1 MLPLEISAVELRQF
15 ELLLKRIGA
24 DPRAFKMR
32 KFSTEDGGTV
42 RVHVHGR
49 GAATVYEV
57 KRGESW
63 EAPFQGDLDRG
74 LFGLRG
80 TAQLSACKTRV
91 LEAVQAQ
98 FSEGGLVAGLRLLNA
113 RVPHRFTA
121 IYQLQENTLRNVALV
136 DKEQGADT
144 FALQEVPLAE
154 SFCQFVLKAG
164 LFLTPDSGR
173 DPRLP
178 GHPYSGVVGSY
189 VGLPVVSDKPKF
201 FGTLCHFD
209 YARHEISDDEFLFLE
224 RVAQLLPQ
232 FLPA

>member
-24 DPRAFKMR
+24 DPRAFTMK
-32 KFSTEDGGTV
+32 KFGSADGTTV

-63 EAPFQGDLDRG
+63 ESPFQGDLDRG

-80 TAQLSACKTRV
+80 TAPLSACKAQV
-91 LEAVQAQ
+91 LEAVQEHFRQ
-98 FSEGGLVAGLRLLNA
+98 EGLAGGLRLLNA

-121 IYQLQENTLRNVALV
+121 IYRLQDKTLRNVALI
-136 DKEQGADT
+136 DKERSGDT
-144 FALQEVPLAE
+144 LTLQEVPLAH
-154 SFCQFVLKAG
+154 SFCQFVLKDG
-164 LFLTPDSGR
+164 LFLTPDSGQ

-189 VGLPVVSDKPKF
+189 VGVPVVSDEPKF

-209 YARHEISDDEFLFLE
+209 YALHEISDEEVLFLE
-224 RVAQLLPQ
+224 RVARLLPR

>member
-24 DPRAFKMR
+24 DPRAFKMK
-32 KFSTEDGGTV
+32 KFGSADGATV

-57 KRGESW
+57 RQGESW
-63 EAPFQGDLDRG
+63 ELPFQGDLERG
-74 LFGLRG
+74 LFGVRG
-80 TAQLSACKTRV
+80 TAPLAPCKAV
-91 LEAVQAQ
+91 ALETVQAHLRH
-98 FSEGGLVAGLRLLNA
+98 EGLAAGLRFLNA

-121 IYQLQENTLRNVALV
+121 LYRLQDKTLRNVALI
-136 DKEQGADT
+136 DKERGADT
-144 FALQEVPLAE
+144 VTLQEVPLAD
-154 SFCQFVLKAG
+154 SFCQFVLKDG
-164 LFLTPDSGR
+164 LFLTPDSGQ

-189 VGLPVVSDKPKF
+189 VGVPVVSDEPKF

-209 YARHEISDDEFLFLE
+209 YDRHEVSDEEFLFLE
-224 RVAQLLPQ
+224 RVARLLPR

>member
-15 ELLLKRIGA
+15 ELLLKRVGA
-24 DPRAFKMR
+24 DPQAFKMK
-32 KFSTEDGGTV
+32 KFGTADGRAV

-57 KRGESW
+57 KQGESW
-63 EAPFQGDLDRG
+63 VVPFQGDLERG

-80 TAQLSACKTRV
+80 TAPLTACQAV
-91 LEAVQAQ
+91 ELETVQAHLRR
-98 FSEGGLVAGLRLLNA
+98 EGLAGGLRFLNA

-121 IYQLQENTLRNVALV
+121 VYRLQEKTLRNVALI
-136 DKEQGADT
+136 DKQESADT
-144 FALQEVPLAE
+144 LMLHEVPLAE
-154 SFCQFVLKAG
+154 SFCQFVLEAG
-164 LFLTPDSGR
+164 LFLTPDSGQ
-173 DPRLP
+173 DPRLS

-189 VGLPVVSDKPKF
+189 AGLPVVSDEPKF

-209 YARHEISDDEFLFLE
+209 HARHEISDEEFLFLE
-224 RVAQLLPQ
+224 RVARLLPP

>member
-24 DPRAFKMR
+24 DPRAFKMK
-32 KFSTEDGGTV
+32 KFGSADGRTV
-42 RVHVHGR
+42 RIHVHGR

-57 KRGESW
+57 KEGESW
-63 EAPFQGDLDRG
+63 EAPFQGDLERG

-80 TAQLSACKTRV
+80 TAPLTACKAAA
-91 LEAVQAQ
+91 LETVQTHFRQEGLA
-98 FSEGGLVAGLRLLNA
+98 GGLRFLNA

-121 IYQLQENTLRNVALV
+121 IYRLQDKTLRNMALI
-136 DKEQGADT
+136 DKESGTDT
-144 FALQEVPLAE
+144 IVLHEVPLAD

-189 VGLPVVSDKPKF
+189 VGLPVVSDEPKF

-209 YARHEISDDEFLFLE
+209 YARHEISDEEFLFLE
-224 RVAQLLPQ
+224 RVARLLPQ

>member
-24 DPRAFKMR
+24 DPRAFKMK
-32 KFSTEDGGTV
+32 KFGTADGGTV

-57 KRGESW
+57 KQGESW
-63 EAPFQGDLDRG
+63 EAPFQGDLERG
-74 LFGLRG
+74 LFGVRG
-80 TAQLSACKTRV
+80 SAPLSACKAER
-91 LEAVQAQ
+91 LETVQAH
-98 FSEGGLVAGLRLLNA
+98 FSRDGLVAGLRFLNA

-121 IYQLQENTLRNVALV
+121 IYRLQEKTLRNVALV
-136 DKEQGADT
+136 DKERSADT
-144 FALQEVPLAE
+144 ATLQEVPLAD
-154 SFCQFVLKAG
+154 SFCQFVLKDG
-164 LFLTPDSGR
+164 LFLTPDSGQ

-189 VGLPVVSDKPKF
+189 VGVPVVSDEPQF

-209 YARHEISDDEFLFLE
+209 YARHEISDEEFLFLE
-224 RVAQLLPQ
+224 RVARLLPR